1 MTLQFIKSVYKC
13 SPAIMYST
21 MSQFFSIIALMIL
34 AAGGLDIYAQ
44 TECNAHGWTGYLS
57 GGLLLGSM
65 IPNMVWVWS
74 RRPSGGREQ
83 RFGEDT
89 AMIVKGSLFIWI
101 AMFMAGLFFSGVR
114 AGECNQDMYGWIS
127 MALIVLSTASAH
139 MVSKSKKSDSDV

>member
-1 MTLQFIKSVYKC
+1 
-13 SPAIMYST
+13 MYST

-114 AGECNQDMYGWIS
+114 AQASATKICTDGSPWHSLCSPLHPPIWFQRARN
-127 MALIVLSTASAH
+127 LIVMCKEIKFMLLI
-139 MVSKSKKSDSDV
+139 